1 MTETMGGAITFIIVG
16 IAVVAIII
24 GIAALAIDHIR
35 GE

>member
-24 GIAALAIDHIR
+24 GMAALAIDHIR